1 MKKVLF
7 RDVVDRVAVG
17 VIDINCNPSKELLG
31 LYDEAIEVEVIE
43 NSRKVLEILKENAL
57 IAQKRRTPI
66 CQDTGSVVCFVRL
79 GNQVLLDS
87 GLLTKA
93 IEEGVEKG
101 YREGYLRKSIV
112 DHPLRRNNTGN
123 NLPPII
129 HVELVEGDELSI
141 LLMAKGA
148 GSENMSALRM
158 LSPGDGVD
166 GIKEFVIETVRKA
179 GPNPCPPIIVGIGIG
194 SNFEGV
200 AELSKKALAKEL
212 LQELPEDPII
222 LELEKELKAELNALG
237 IGPQGFGG
245 KTGVFEVKILT
256 APCHIASLPVA
267 VNINCHVVR
276 HAKLIF

>member
-17 VIDINCNPSKELLG
+17 VIDINCNPSKELLC

-179 GPNPCPPIIVGIGIG
+179 GPNPCPPIMVGIGIGIG

-212 LQELPEDPII
+212 LQELPEDP
-222 LELEKELKAELNALG
+222 NHPG
-237 IGPQGFGG
+237 IGERTKSRIQRAWNRTTGFWGQNRS
-245 KTGVFEVKILT
+245 V
-256 APCHIASLPVA
+256 
-267 VNINCHVVR
+267 
-276 HAKLIF
+276 